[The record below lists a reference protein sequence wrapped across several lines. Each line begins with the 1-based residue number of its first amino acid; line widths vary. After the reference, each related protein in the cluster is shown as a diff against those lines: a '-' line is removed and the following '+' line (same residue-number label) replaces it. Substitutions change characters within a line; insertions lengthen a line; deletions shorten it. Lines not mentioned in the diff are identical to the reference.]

1 MIMSRNA
8 AGLAILWGLMASTA
22 PIAALASGGG
32 MGGSAGGG
40 QMPSISAPQFDPVQE
55 YRDGMTSYQA
65 GKFKEAARNFE
76 HVTEAEPREAHGWYM
91 LGMARVGAND
101 AKGAAHAF
109 ERSLKVD
116 SNSIDSRREY
126 AVTLAKLKQND
137 KASAEL
143 ATLKSRAAAC
153 NDTCADAA
161 NLKAAIAAVEQALA
175 SPGAGSAS
183 LGVPA
188 ALASTAAG
196 DVAYVRAVSLINEH
210 RFVEA
215 LAALDE
221 AEAVFGPHPDILT
234 YQGYAWRKLGQ
245 LDRAESYYKAA
256 LAVAPAHRG
265 ATEYYGELK
274 VIRGDMT
281 GARAMLAKL
290 DGQCAFGCV
299 EAEDL
304 RRWIDH
310 GGDPAS

>member
-1 MIMSRNA
+1 MTPKA
-8 AGLAILWGLMASTA
+8 TGLAVLCGLATCAA
-22 PIAALASGGG
+22 PMAALASGGG

-116 SNSIDSRREY
+116 STSIDSRREY
-126 AVTLAKLKQND
+126 AVALARLKQND

-143 ATLKSRAAAC
+143 AALKSRAAAC

-161 NLKAAIAAVEQALA
+161 NLKAAIVAVEQALA

-183 LGVPA
+183 LGAPA
-188 ALASTAAG
+188 SLASTAAG

-245 LDRAESYYKAA
+245 LDRAEGYYKAA

-274 VIRGDMT
+274 VIRGDMS